1 MNIVEDFLI
10 LRKQVPQEQL
20 NDKELKLLF
29 KESNFDIVETLL
41 RVEEKFN
48 GKRDYRTSEIKS
60 KKPENIQKI
69 EELRGYVI
77 EKNAVLHKLQT
88 ENK

>member
-29 KESNFDIVETLL
+29 KANNFDIVATLI
-41 RVEEKFN
+41 RVEETFN
-48 GKRDYRTSEIKS
+48 GKSDYRTLDS
-60 KKPENIQKI
+60 KVEKTENIQKI
-69 EELRGYVI
+69 EELRGYVV
-77 EKNAVLHKLQT
+77 EKNAILNKMQT